1 LFYYFFFLTKKLF
14 LLEIVCFW
22 HLYFFHF
29 YYSFSIEFWRFF
41 RKRIFCLLTFVKQ
54 FIFSTWLPW
63 FTQSRLK
70 EILIKSSISQSNILP
85 PPEKLQKRQRKK
97 ARVMI
102 YFKSCFSAILY
113 SQTHFCTMLCFSRQF
128 FERKQKN
135 KPNYFWCDHFN
146 FKNHQSSS
154 SSILITKK
162 IINFCIENWHPF
174 LSNLSTHYKQWKI
187 KKNEKTQEQLSF

>member
-1 LFYYFFFLTKKLF
+1 LKVSPKSPWIWKKN
-14 LLEIVCFW
+14 
-22 HLYFFHF
+22 
-29 YYSFSIEFWRFF
+29 R
-41 RKRIFCLLTFVKQ
+41 
-54 FIFSTWLPW
+54 
-63 FTQSRLK
+63 QS
-70 EILIKSSISQSNILP
+70 
-85 PPEKLQKRQRKK
+85 KK

-102 YFKSCFSAILY
+102 YFESCFSAILY

-187 KKNEKTQEQLSF
+187 KKMKKPKNNCPFKWFFLQIYFEKKNFHSGII